1 MKKNLTIVIL
11 AALLTG
17 ALTLIIWLIVR
28 PSDKEPEVT
37 TTPARIVDVKAVA
50 RLVSMD
56 IYREET
62 VVDTV
67 GSKVICAIAK
77 LRGQITFDLDSLS
90 ADPDADTVRI
100 KLPRENIKL
109 YEAVDRGAW
118 QVVDTRSLKFL
129 GSSKL
134 TVGEEN
140 AVKRG
145 VIAKARTRLY
155 KDGTVTRTR
164 KEAASNLSQTL
175 SMMLRRPVIVTP

>member
-28 PSDKEPEVT
+28 PSNKEPEVT

-77 LRGQITFDLDSLS
+77 LRGQITFDLDSLTT
-90 ADPDADTVRI
+90 DTGADTVRLV
-100 KLPRENIKL
+100 LPSENIEL
-109 YEAVDRGAW
+109 HEAVDRGSW

-134 TVGEEN
+134 TVNEEN
-140 AVKRG
+140 AVKQG
-145 VIAKARTRLY
+145 VIAKARQRLY
-155 KDGTVTRTR
+155 KDGIVARAR
-164 KEAASNLSQTL
+164 REAAANLSHTL
-175 SMMLRRPVIVTP
+175 TLLLRRPVLVKP

>member
-1 MKKNLTIVIL
+1 MKKNLTIIIL
-11 AALLTG
+11 AILLTG
-17 ALTLIIWLIVR
+17 ALTLIIWLIAR
-28 PSDKEPEVT
+28 PSDKTPEVT

-56 IYREET
+56 ISREET

-77 LRGQITFDLDSLS
+77 LRGQITFDLDSLTT
-90 ADPDADTVRI
+90 DTGADTVRLV
-100 KLPRENIKL
+100 LPSENIEL
-109 YEAVDRGAW
+109 HEAVDRGSW
-118 QVVDTRSLKFL
+118 QVVDTRSLKFF

-134 TVGEEN
+134 TVNEEN
-140 AVKRG
+140 AVKQG

-155 KDGTVTRTR
+155 RDGTVARAR

-175 SMMLRRPVIVTP
+175 SMMLRRPVIVSP